1 MFADSLHAALTLDEV
16 RALIEGLH
24 FDPATVRQTLVL
36 VFAQVVPAVPGGRER
51 LLLRL
56 PE

>member
-1 MFADSLHAALTLDEV
+1 L
-16 RALIEGLH
+16 
-24 FDPATVRQTLVL
+24 RQTLVL
-36 VFAQVVPAVPGGRER
+36 VFAQIVPAVPGSSER